1 MFALRPRPARPAAS
15 VAVCPPY
22 LAVPSRARPRRPRR
36 ASRSPVARRGASPT
50 GTRRAR
56 LGRRESHTR
65 TTTPATARGL
75 LATRARGLF
84 ATRATRTWC
93 VTSSERRKTTRART
107 TRAPVARDG
116 RDARRADARGRNDRG
131 RDAAIAT
138 TRARVR
144 GRSRAMRSSR
154 ARSSRA
160 DEGWI
165 SRIRRRRGA
174 RRRRR
179 RWEGDGR
186 AMGGR
191 GASPRVDDGANATR
205 GGLTETFYRRSRPT
219 RLSR

>member
-1 MFALRPRPARPAAS
+1 MSAISRRSVERAS
-15 VAVCPPY
+15 ASPETRVAV
-22 LAVPSRARPRRPRR
+22 ARR
-36 ASRSPVARRGASPT
+36 ASRCVAN